1 MLKRQFILDG
11 ILCSQRDKKSAKDRE
26 INKCDPKL
34 WLQSPLSYRTRQVIY
49 RVNALP
55 HDGDQMSDMMMV
67 LARYNSGTRDKQQ
80 TWRQTDARHASSL
93 ACGREDSSEERR
105 KEQNQ
110 IMRDVS

>member
-1 MLKRQFILDG
+1 
-11 ILCSQRDKKSAKDRE
+11 
-26 INKCDPKL
+26 
-34 WLQSPLSYRTRQVIY
+34 
-49 RVNALP
+49 
-55 HDGDQMSDMMMV
+55 MSDMMMV

-80 TWRQTDARHASSL
+80 TWRQIDARHASSL

>member
-93 ACGREDSSEERR
+93 ARGREDSSEERR